1 MGRSP
6 WNSAWS
12 PACCGW
18 SRLERASAL
27 LAFQQ
32 IRAHVPEA
40 FAVHGAAL
48 GDPEVRAQQAAGA
61 FGEVDLIGMP
71 LDCIRLAS
79 TLENFITGSS

>member
-32 IRAHVPEA
+32 IRAHVAEV
-40 FAVHGAAL
+40 FAVDDATL
-48 GDPEVRAQQAAGA
+48 VDFELRAQETACA

-71 LDCIRLAS
+71 LDCIRLARFTAVPQRS
-79 TLENFITGSS
+79 